1 MNGFAGKRILF
12 IGIGFYDYEAS
23 IVARLRRHGATVQS
37 FFDRPAV
44 FRRGLLEPL
53 LRSAGSRAIR
63 LVIRHQNR
71 ILRSA
76 KGPCDFVL
84 VIKAIDL
91 RPEFLEALRCRL
103 PRAEFILYQWDAL
116 GRLPGIE
123 SRFPYFDRMLTFDR
137 KDAEVRPNLQ
147 FRPLFYRENPG
158 AGNMVHHGDCTVDLC
173 FVGLLHSDRLEMLRR
188 LQADAQCQ
196 GVSFFVYLYTGV
208 YTSLK
213 LARARNAR
221 NIHFRPLS
229 YRKLMELNRRTAVIL
244 DLPHAAQSGM
254 TMRAIEAVGLGKKLI
269 TTASDVVHYDFFSI
283 ENVQLL
289 PADDMRLD
297 RAFFCK
303 PPAFYS
309 EAIRRRY
316 SLDAWLED
324 VFRLSSAES
333 AA

>member
-23 IVARLRRHGATVQS
+23 IVGRLRRYGATVQS

-44 FRRGLLEPL
+44 LRRGLLSPL
-53 LRSAGSRAIR
+53 LRRAGARVLG
-63 LVIRHQNR
+63 LVRRHESR

-76 KGPCDFVL
+76 TGPCDFVL

-91 RPEFLEALRCRL
+91 RPEFLAALRRQL

-116 GRLPGIE
+116 SRLPGIE

-137 KDAEVRPNLQ
+137 KDSTARPGLQ
-147 FRPLFYRENPG
+147 FRPLFYRENPPLPDADYNG
-158 AGNMVHHGDCTVDLC
+158 RRTIDLC
-173 FVGLLHSDRLEMLRR
+173 FVGLLHSDRLEMIRR
-188 LQADAQCQ
+188 LQEMAHSQ
-196 GVSFFVYLYTGV
+196 GISFFVYLYTGV

-213 LARARNAR
+213 LAHAGNAK

-229 YRKLMELNRRTAVIL
+229 YRKLMELNRRTAVVL
-244 DLPHAAQSGM
+244 DLPHAAQSGL

-283 ENVQLL
+283 DNVQLL
-289 PADDMRLD
+289 RSDDLRLD
-297 RAFFCK
+297 AGFISK
-303 PPAFYS
+303 PSAHYP
-309 EAIRRRY
+309 EAVRHRY

-324 VFRLSSAES
+324 VFRLTAAEPL
-333 AA
+333 A